1 MKRRILII
9 LSVVLALV
17 LALSVFM
24 LVRYYIQTGRMHKSN
39 DAAAEIAHA
48 EIPSLMDPTEPDP
61 PAAQAPQDS
70 DESSDA
76 PAEPSAE
83 DAPETEA
90 PEVAEE
96 RDPIQAVVDSML
108 AVDLPALQAV
118 NPDVLGWIA
127 IPDTELSYPLLQ
139 AEDNEYYLNTTWDLQ
154 QNQAGAIFLDYTSQ
168 PDLSGFH
175 TIVYG
180 HRWNDDSMFGSLKY
194 YADKS
199 YRDEHPYVFLSID
212 GKCNQYEIFA
222 AYEASIYSLTYL
234 IRFDSE
240 QMTRD
245 FLNFCLSQSVWDPGM
260 YLEMGDQ
267 ILTLSTCTG
276 TGIRTTRWVV
286 QAKLVQTYTAAEP

>member
-199 YRDEHPYVFLSID
+199 YRDEHPYVV
-212 GKCNQYEIFA
+212 
-222 AYEASIYSLTYL
+222 SLH
-234 IRFDSE
+234 RR
-240 QMTRD
+240 Q
-245 FLNFCLSQSVWDPGM
+245 
-260 YLEMGDQ
+260 
-267 ILTLSTCTG
+267 
-276 TGIRTTRWVV
+276 V
-286 QAKLVQTYTAAEP
+286 QPV